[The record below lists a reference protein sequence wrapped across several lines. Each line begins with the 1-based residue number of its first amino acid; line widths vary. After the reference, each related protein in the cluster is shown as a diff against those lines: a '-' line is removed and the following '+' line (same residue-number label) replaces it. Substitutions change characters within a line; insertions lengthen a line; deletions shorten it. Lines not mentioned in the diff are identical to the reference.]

1 MVLWI
6 MSKYTTELRFICEN
20 EYNGETSGFNEIN
33 KILTTVAPK
42 IFNFD
47 YPIFDE
53 EYRVPLEVKI
63 LRTYYTREICEE
75 TVGLW
80 KLRLQNKLCN
90 IMPYY
95 NQLYKSALLEF
106 DVFNDV
112 DYTEVNDGST
122 HDNLKKIINFQN
134 LGGIDTNTH
143 RKNGKE
149 ISKID
154 YKGGSTNTTSY
165 EGKETNA
172 IDYTGKETNSIDYT
186 GKETNSTDY
195 TGAEKDV
202 SKTSGGT
209 TKTPASKITTK
220 SDTPQGG
227 LNGFISDDYL
237 TTAQKETYTS
247 NETETYNNLT
257 NSAEKSF
264 TDRNDTSTKS
274 FTARNDTSTKSF
286 TGRNDTS
293 TKSFTGRNDTST
305 KSFTGRNDTSTKEF
319 QNRKDVNTQQFSNRN
334 DVNTLEFENRSDVI
348 MQEKLSKNKTDEN
361 NDNWHKNDNTLT
373 VKGKRN
379 NLTYAEMLQ
388 KYRETFLNID
398 KMVIDELSDLFF
410 GLW

>member
-1 MVLWI
+1 

-20 EYNGETSGFNEIN
+20 EYNGESSGFNEIN
-33 KILTTVAPK
+33 KILTKVAPK

-47 YPIFDE
+47 FPIFDE
-53 EYRVPLEVKI
+53 EYRIPLEVKI

-106 DVFNDV
+106 DVFKDV
-112 DYTEVNDGST
+112 DYTENNEGTT
-122 HDNLKKIINFQN
+122 HDNLQKIINFQN
-134 LGGIDTNTH
+134 LGGVDTNTYT
-143 RKNGKE
+143 KNGKE
-149 ISKID
+149 KNTTN
-154 YKGGSTNTTSY
+154 YNGGSTNITSY
-165 EGKETNA
+165 EGKETNDIDYKGTETNA
-172 IDYTGKETNSIDYT
+172 TDYTGT
-186 GKETNSTDY
+186 ETNSTDY
-195 TGAEKDV
+195 KGSEKDV
-202 SKTSGGT
+202 SKTSGNT
-209 TKTPASKITTK
+209 TKTPPTKITTK

-227 LNGFISDDYL
+227 LNGLISEDYL
-237 TTAQKETYTS
+237 TTAQKETYTT
-247 NETETYNNLT
+247 NEVETYNDIT
-257 NSAEKSF
+257 NSSDKSF
-264 TDRNDTSTKS
+264 TGRNDTTIKSFSNRNDTSTKS
-274 FTARNDTSTKSF
+274 FTNRNDKNTKAF
-286 TGRNDTS
+286 ED
-293 TKSFTGRNDTST
+293 
-305 KSFTGRNDTSTKEF
+305 
-319 QNRKDVNTQQFSNRN
+319 RKDINTQQFSNRN

-348 MQEKLSKNKTDEN
+348 TQEKLSKNKTNED

-398 KMVIDELSDLFF
+398 KMVIDELNDLFF

>member
-1 MVLWI
+1 
-6 MSKYTTELRFICEN
+6 MSNYTTELRFICEN
-20 EYNGETSGFNEIN
+20 EYNGESSGFNEIN

-47 YPIFDE
+47 FPIFDE
-53 EYRVPLEVKI
+53 EYRLPLEVKI

-80 KLRLQNKLCN
+80 KLRLQTKLCN

-106 DVFNDV
+106 DVFTDV

-122 HDNLKKIINFQN
+122 HDNLQKIINFQN
-134 LGGIDTNTH
+134 LGGVDTNTYT
-143 RKNGKE
+143 KNGKE
-149 ISKID
+149 KNTIN
-154 YKGGSTNTTSY
+154 YNGGSTNTTSY
-165 EGKETNA
+165 EGKETN
-172 IDYTGKETNSIDYT
+172 
-186 GKETNSTDY
+186 STDY
-195 TGAEKDV
+195 KGSEKDI
-202 SKTSGGT
+202 SKTSGNT
-209 TKTPASKITTK
+209 TKTPPTKITTK

-227 LNGFISDDYL
+227 LNGFISEDYL

-247 NETETYNNLT
+247 NEIETYNDIT
-257 NSAEKSF
+257 NNSE
-264 TDRNDTSTKS
+264 
-274 FTARNDTSTKSF
+274 KSF

-293 TKSFTGRNDTST
+293 TKAF
-305 KSFTGRNDTSTKEF
+305 E
-319 QNRKDVNTQQFSNRN
+319 NRKDVNTQQFSNRN
-334 DVNTLEFENRSDVI
+334 DISTLEFENRSDIVT
-348 MQEKLSKNKTDEN
+348 QEKLSKNKTDEN

>member
-1 MVLWI
+1 
-6 MSKYTTELRFICEN
+6 MSNYTTELRFICEN
-20 EYNGETSGFNEIN
+20 EYNSESSGFNEIN

-47 YPIFDE
+47 FPIFDE
-53 EYRVPLEVKI
+53 EYRLPLEVKI

-80 KLRLQNKLCN
+80 KLRLQTKLCN

-106 DVFNDV
+106 DVFADV
-112 DYTEVNDGST
+112 NYTEVNDGST
-122 HDNLKKIINFQN
+122 HDNLQKIINFQN
-134 LGGIDTNTH
+134 LGGVDTNTYT
-143 RKNGKE
+143 KNGKE
-149 ISKID
+149 KSTTN
-154 YKGGSTNTTSY
+154 YNGGSTNTTSY

-172 IDYTGKETNSIDYT
+172 IDYTGTETNAIDYT
-186 GKETNSTDY
+186 GTETNSTDY
-195 TGAEKDV
+195 KGAEKDI
-202 SKTSGGT
+202 SKTSGNT
-209 TKTPASKITTK
+209 TKTPPTKITTK

-227 LNGFISDDYL
+227 LNGFISEDYL

-247 NETETYNNLT
+247 NEIETYNDIT
-257 NSAEKSF
+257 NNSEKSF
-264 TDRNDTSTKS
+264 TN
-274 FTARNDTSTKSF
+274 RNDTSTKSF

-293 TKSFTGRNDTST
+293 TKSFNNRND
-305 KSFTGRNDTSTKEF
+305 KNTKEF
-319 QNRKDVNTQQFSNRN
+319 ENRKDVNTQQFSNRN
-334 DVNTLEFENRSDVI
+334 DVSTLEFENRSDVVT
-348 MQEKLSKNKTDEN
+348 QEKLSKNTTDEN
-361 NDNWHKNDNTLT
+361 NNNWHKNDNTLT

-398 KMVIDELSDLFF
+398 KMVIDELNDLFF

>member
-1 MVLWI
+1 

-20 EYNGETSGFNEIN
+20 EYNGESSGFNEIN

-47 YPIFDE
+47 FPIFDE

-106 DVFNDV
+106 DVFKDV
-112 DYTEVNDGST
+112 DYTEVNDGSAL
-122 HDNLKKIINFQN
+122 DILKKIIDFQN
-134 LGGIDTNTH
+134 LGGVDTNTYT
-143 RKNGKE
+143 KNGKE
-149 ISKID
+149 KNTTN
-154 YKGGSTNTTSY
+154 YNGGSTNTTSY
-165 EGKETNA
+165 EGKETNDIDYKGTETNA
-172 IDYTGKETNSIDYT
+172 TDYTGT
-186 GKETNSTDY
+186 ETNSTDY
-195 TGAEKDV
+195 KGSEKDV
-202 SKTSGGT
+202 SKTSGNT
-209 TKTPASKITTK
+209 TKTPPTKITTK

-227 LNGFISDDYL
+227 LNGFISEDYL
-237 TTAQKETYTS
+237 TTAQKETYTT
-247 NETETYNNLT
+247 NEIETYNNIT
-257 NSAEKSF
+257 NSS
-264 TDRNDTSTKS
+264 D
-274 FTARNDTSTKSF
+274 KSF

-293 TKSFTGRNDTST
+293 TKSFNNRNDTST
-305 KSFTGRNDTSTKEF
+305 KSFTNRNDKNTKAFED
-319 QNRKDVNTQQFSNRN
+319 RKDINTQQFSNRN
-334 DVNTLEFENRSDVI
+334 DVNTLEFENRSDVVT
-348 MQEKLSKNKTDEN
+348 QEKLSKNKTNEDN
-361 NDNWHKNDNTLT
+361 NNWHKNDNTLT

-398 KMVIDELSDLFF
+398 KMVIDELNDLFF

>member
-1 MVLWI
+1 

-20 EYNGETSGFNEIN
+20 EYNGESSGFNEIN

-47 YPIFDE
+47 FPIFDE

-106 DVFNDV
+106 DVFKDV

-122 HDNLKKIINFQN
+122 HDNLQKIINFQN
-134 LGGIDTNTH
+134 LGGVDTNTYT
-143 RKNGKE
+143 KNGKE
-149 ISKID
+149 KNTIN
-154 YKGGSTNTTSY
+154 YNGGSTNTTSY
-165 EGKETNA
+165 EGKETND
-172 IDYTGKETNSIDYT
+172 IDYKGTETNSTDYKGT
-186 GKETNSTDY
+186 ETNSTDY
-195 TGAEKDV
+195 TGTETNSTDYKGSEKDV
-202 SKTSGGT
+202 SKTSGNT
-209 TKTPASKITTK
+209 TKTPPTKITTK

-227 LNGFISDDYL
+227 LNGLISEDYL
-237 TTAQKETYTS
+237 TTAQKETYTT
-247 NETETYNNLT
+247 NEIETYNNIT
-257 NSAEKSF
+257 NSS
-264 TDRNDTSTKS
+264 D
-274 FTARNDTSTKSF
+274 KSF

-293 TKSFTGRNDTST
+293 TKNFTNRNDTNKKSFTNRNDTST
-305 KSFTGRNDTSTKEF
+305 KSFTNRNDKNTRAFED
-319 QNRKDVNTQQFSNRN
+319 RKDINTQEFSNRN
-334 DVNTLEFENRSDVI
+334 DVSTLEFENRSDVAT
-348 MQEKLSKNKTDEN
+348 QEKLSKNKTNED

-398 KMVIDELSDLFF
+398 KMVIDELNDLFF